1 MGNAGARKL
10 SAQFETVPE
19 ESVSL
24 QRYVTVKVIDAANNK
39 VEFID
44 SLTNTSLATR
54 TLDKNAMAEAI
65 GLKVNLIGAVDTD
78 DLFHVENND
87 EGVGDGRAMF
97 EVASLQTGESRSDER
112 GGFQEIFNATVSRLG
127 AMVRTSELSAEASI
141 ALKEAS
147 LEAESSFSGVNLDA
161 EAANLI
167 EQQQAYQASA
177 RILTTARELFE
188 TLLGL

>member
-1 MGNAGARKL
+1 
-10 SAQFETVPE
+10 
-19 ESVSL
+19 VS
-24 QRYVTVKVIDAANNK
+24 
-39 VEFID
+39 
-44 SLTNTSLATR
+44 
-54 TLDKNAMAEAI
+54 
-65 GLKVNLIGAVDTD
+65 LIGALDTD

-97 EVASLQTGESRSDER
+97 ELAGLQTGESRNDGR
-112 GGFQEIFNATVSRLG
+112 GGFQKIFNTTVSRLG
-127 AMVRTSELSAEASI
+127 AMVRTSELSAEASV
-141 ALKEAS
+141 ALKDAS
-147 LEAESSFSGVNLDA
+147 LEAEASFSGVNLDS